1 MSIENEDYRERVTW
15 LRRYGDAVRKQRE
28 LAQKL
33 FDTRASAVQVTS
45 MLSSV
50 RVQSQTRASAC
61 ERAIERIEAAR
72 GKVQEQERVRKELYA
87 EIFPVIAALPDA
99 GERQVLCKRYI
110 RCISMF
116 EISEE
121 MQISYATAKRIHR
134 IAIAHLDM
142 SHTKC

>member
-1 MSIENEDYRERVTW
+1 MNKQEYLTRVAW

-50 RVQSQTRASAC
+50 RMQSQTRASAC
-61 ERAIERIEAAR
+61 ERAVERIEAAR
-72 GKVQEQERVRKELYA
+72 GQVQAQERVRKALYA

-99 GERQVLCKRYI
+99 DERKLLCKRYI
-110 RCISMF
+110 RCLSMQ
-116 EISEE
+116 ELAAEMGVSERH
-121 MQISYATAKRIHR
+121 ARRIHR
-134 IAIAHLDM
+134 EAIQKLDM
-142 SHTKC
+142 SAPMC